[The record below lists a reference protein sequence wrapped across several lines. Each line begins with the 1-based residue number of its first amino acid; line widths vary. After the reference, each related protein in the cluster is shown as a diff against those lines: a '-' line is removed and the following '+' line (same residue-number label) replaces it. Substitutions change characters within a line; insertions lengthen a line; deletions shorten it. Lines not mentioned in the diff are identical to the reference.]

1 MSRSRAM
8 RTAFAT
14 LFREPAVLLAE
25 FVARWVLILI
35 SACLAFYAFIAY
47 VRSLPVSD
55 ADLLGLSGII
65 PGAALAAIKH
75 IFAGSGPMLV
85 RLAIAVALSICLLWW
100 AVTSASR
107 SVTAAELLGHD
118 KPRFFPTSAA
128 NALRVLIAVCTFIVD
143 VGIFLFAARQAVLSP
158 MEVDAGKLYAI
169 AVPLWLLTGMFYS
182 VASWYLSLVPYAENK
197 TLRGSLE
204 AASVVTRA
212 AGSQFAWI
220 GFVLGCLRFA
230 CVFFGIFAFF
240 FAIGLIGQLPA
251 IMAWLVLVLCAV
263 VFAAISSILQLLRA
277 AAYARVF
284 VWHRETQQKQAFA
297 AVR

>member
-14 LFREPAVLLAE
+14 LFREPAILLAE
-25 FVARWVLILI
+25 FVARWVLTLI
-35 SACLAFYAFIAY
+35 SACLVFYAFIAY

-65 PGAALAAIKH
+65 PGTALAAIKH
-75 IFAGSGPMLV
+75 IFAGSGPTLV
-85 RLAIAVALSICLLWW
+85 RLAVAVALSICLLWW

-107 SVTAAELLGHD
+107 SVTAAALLGND
-118 KPRFFPTSAA
+118 KPRFFPTTAA
-128 NALRVLIAVCTFIVD
+128 NALRVLIAISTFIAD
-143 VGIFLFAARQAVLSP
+143 IGIFLFAARQSMINA
-158 MEVDAGKLYAI
+158 MHVDATKLYAI
-169 AVPLWLLTGMFYS
+169 GIPLWLLTAMFYA
-182 VASWYLSLVPYAENK
+182 VASWYLSLVPYSQGK
-197 TLRGSLE
+197 SLRDSLE
-204 AASVVTRA
+204 TAATIARA

-230 CVFFGIFAFF
+230 CVLFGLFALLFSLSLIAESPT
-240 FAIGLIGQLPA
+240 AI
-251 IMAWLVLVLCAV
+251 AWLLLGMLAMAV
-263 VFAAISSILQLLRA
+263 AAVSSVLQLLRA

-284 VWHRETQQKQAFA
+284 VWHRETQEKQAFA

>member
-1 MSRSRAM
+1 V

-14 LFREPAVLLAE
+14 LFREPAILLTE
-25 FVARWVLILI
+25 FVARSVLILI
-35 SACLAFYAFIAY
+35 STCLAFYAFIAY

-65 PGAALAAIKH
+65 PGTALAAIKH
-75 IFAGSGPMLV
+75 IFAGSGPTLV
-85 RLAIAVALSICLLWW
+85 RLAVAVTISLCLLWW

-107 SVTAAELLGHD
+107 SVTASALLGHD

-128 NALRVLIAVCTFIVD
+128 NALRVLIAVCTFIAD
-143 VGIFLFAARQAVLSP
+143 IGIFLFAARQAVTSP
-158 MEVDAGKLYAI
+158 MEVDATKLYAI
-169 AVPLWLLTGMFYS
+169 ALPLWVLTGIFYS
-182 VASWYLSLVPYAENK
+182 VASWYLSLVPYSHGK
-197 TLRGSLE
+197 SLRASLE
-204 AASVVTRA
+204 AAATVSRS
-212 AGSQFAWI
+212 AGSQFVWI